1 MGYLSVS
8 AQYFF
13 ERNTYIHKNYFRQ
26 MLVAK
31 NGTTTI
37 VPSVTGNVKHSRAKR
52 LLLEPRLGPLKSQK
66 LQVRAKQTMKNF
78 VGASARK
85 KKRK

>member
-1 MGYLSVS
+1 
-8 AQYFF
+8 
-13 ERNTYIHKNYFRQ
+13 

-85 KKRK
+85 KNENRTRH